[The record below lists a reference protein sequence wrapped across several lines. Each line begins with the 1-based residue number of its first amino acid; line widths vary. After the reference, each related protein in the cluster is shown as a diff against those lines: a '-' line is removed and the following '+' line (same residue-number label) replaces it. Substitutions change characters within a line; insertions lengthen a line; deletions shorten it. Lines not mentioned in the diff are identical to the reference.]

1 MTIVYPVSE
10 PLQLQKA
17 RDARIMRMAAG
28 FAGRG
33 HTVYLIVA
41 KTGVSRDKLIRYYGV
56 PDTPTLHIIQ
66 LPFLRRNTG
75 LRLSW
80 NTVFHWGALAAL
92 RRLSLEAQVDVVYLS
107 VLKVATFLQ
116 RWRRWLRVSRWI
128 FELHEF
134 GIYPETTDPTPQQRR
149 VDAMERRVLPYV
161 DGVVVPTAALAQV
174 LVHRFPHARVAV
186 IPLGT
191 STTVSGGVRPGVAI
205 RAAARVGYVGQL
217 YRDQGVDL
225 LVEAC
230 ARLPGVEL
238 HVIGGQP
245 NEIERLRGLANELGL
260 SERVILHGFVAP
272 GEVPARIADMD
283 VLVLPARNTV
293 RMNYVA
299 HIKLYEYFAS
309 GRPVVATSL
318 RSTREELVDGDN
330 AVLVEPDNPDALA
343 EGIRRVLDDPDFA
356 SRIAS
361 RALETAPR
369 YAWETRTGHIEE
381 FIQKL

>member
-41 KTGVSRDKLIRYYGV
+41 KTEASRDELIRYYDV
-56 PDTPTLHIIQ
+56 SDTPSLHIIQ

-75 LRLSW
+75 LGLSW
-80 NTVFHWGALAAL
+80 NTVFHWGALVTL
-92 RRLSLEAQVDVVYLS
+92 RRLSLEVQVDVVYLS
-107 VLKVATFLQ
+107 VLKVAAFLQ
-116 RWRRWLRVSRWI
+116 GWRRWLRVSRWV

-134 GIYPETTDPTPQQRR
+134 GIYPETTDPTLQQRR
-149 VDAMERRVLPYV
+149 VDAMERRVLPDI

-174 LVHRFPHARVAV
+174 LARRFPRTRAAV

-191 STTVSGGVRPGVAI
+191 STPVSKCLRPEVST
-205 RAAARVGYVGQL
+205 RAPRVGYVGQL

-225 LVEAC
+225 LVDAC

-245 NEIERLRGLANELGL
+245 NEIEQLRALANRLGL
-260 SERVILHGFVAP
+260 SQRVVFHGFVAP
-272 GEVPARIADMD
+272 GAVSARIADMD
-283 VLVLPARNTV
+283 VLALPARNTV

-318 RSTREELVDGDN
+318 RSTREELVDGEN
-330 AVLVEPDNPDALA
+330 AVLVEPDDPEALA
-343 EGIRRVLDDPDFA
+343 RGIQRVLDDPIFA
-356 SRIAS
+356 NSIAS
-361 RALETAPR
+361 RALAMAPR
-369 YAWETRTGHIEE
+369 YDWETRTGRIEE